1 MSSFL
6 DRIIR
11 AAKLD
16 VSLYEEVEADT
27 TALGQ
32 AMGVVILSSMA
43 AGVGSVSQVGPG
55 GVLMGTLAALVGWYL
70 WAYLTYLIG
79 TRLLPEP
86 QTRAN
91 YGELLRTIGF
101 SSSPGLIRVLGIIPG
116 IGILFFYAA
125 SIWMLVAMVIAVRQS
140 LDYSGTVRALG
151 VCAIGWIIQVVLMW
165 MLFTLLGASGV

>member
-1 MSSFL
+1 MVALSDVRGKTLIEKRKEGGVMSSFL

-43 AGVGSVSQVGPG
+43 AGVGSV
-55 GVLMGTLAALVGWYL
+55 
-70 WAYLTYLIG
+70 
-79 TRLLPEP
+79 
-86 QTRAN
+86 
-91 YGELLRTIGF
+91 
-101 SSSPGLIRVLGIIPG
+101 
-116 IGILFFYAA
+116 
-125 SIWMLVAMVIAVRQS
+125 
-140 LDYSGTVRALG
+140 
-151 VCAIGWIIQVVLMW
+151 IQVVLMW